1 MNTGICFEHIVYVV
15 VAKAYVAGTFYEVD
29 YDVEY
34 LADDVVGPVWGKQN
48 FQENLYHIF
57 WVRSYFLYAGMRTGQ
72 VINYLAYVF
81 EVNLG
86 TTHFDN
92 ERQYIQEMFV
102 IENDLRDLLSDQ
114 AKRFDGW

>member
-1 MNTGICFEHIVYVV
+1 
-15 VAKAYVAGTFYEVD
+15 
-29 YDVEY
+29 
-34 LADDVVGPVWGKQN
+34 
-48 FQENLYHIF
+48 
-57 WVRSYFLYAGMRTGQ
+57 MRTGQ

-114 AKRFDGW
+114 AKRFDG

>member
-57 WVRSYFLYAGMRTGQ
+57 
-72 VINYLAYVF
+72 
-81 EVNLG
+81 
-86 TTHFDN
+86 
-92 ERQYIQEMFV
+92 
-102 IENDLRDLLSDQ
+102 
-114 AKRFDGW
+114 